1 VITGDDILIEYVSR
15 VVSLLRQFD
24 DEMHDEQEL
33 SGRVRNS
40 ILKFVSHHVWQ
51 KAGAARKLWAQM
63 ESRMT
68 EMLDRRRRL
77 LKYNIKK
84 ERENGEPSL
93 DEERTY
99 QDLVAKKH
107 SVVSRFS
114 HP

>member
-1 VITGDDILIEYVSR
+1 
-15 VVSLLRQFD
+15 
-24 DEMHDEQEL
+24 
-33 SGRVRNS
+33 
-40 ILKFVSHHVWQ
+40 
-51 KAGAARKLWAQM
+51 
-63 ESRMT
+63 MT

-84 ERENGEPSL
+84 ERENGEPTV

-107 SVVSRFS
+107 SVVTRFT